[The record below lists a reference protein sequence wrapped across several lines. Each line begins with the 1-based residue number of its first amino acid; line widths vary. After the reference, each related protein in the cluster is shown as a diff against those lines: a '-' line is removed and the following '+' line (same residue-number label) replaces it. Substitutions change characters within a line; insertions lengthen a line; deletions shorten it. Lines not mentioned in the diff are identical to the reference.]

1 MKKLFLL
8 LIFLNFYFLEAQDY
22 NFGKVSKEELSE
34 KFNPL
39 DSTAVATFLYK
50 YRRTFFQYNE
60 NMGFEMITE
69 IHERIKIYNK
79 DGFDYATRKINLY
92 KDGGKKERL
101 SELRAFTYNLTNN
114 KIEESRL
121 KGDGEF
127 EIELSK
133 YYDQKTFTLPNVRE
147 GSIIE
152 YRYRLRSPFIA
163 IVDDFQF
170 QHDIPVKR
178 VLAKFEVPE
187 YFTYTLNIKGFL
199 PVIPKFQS
207 SKETIVIN
215 SKSRPQNRGNTVQT
229 TFNSSRISYFNKSTI
244 YNLNDIPAL
253 KNEPYVNNID
263 NYRSSVKY
271 ELASTKFPNS
281 TGEEYSTDWEAVV
294 KTIYENSNFGSE
306 LNRTGYYQKELEAL
320 PLDTDDPMEKISKIF
335 DFVKSHIKWNGYY
348 GKYTIDGVRKA
359 YKDHVGNVAEINLVL
374 TSMLRTV
381 GLNANPVLISTRDNG
396 IPLFPTRD
404 GYNYVISGVE
414 VANATVLLD
423 ATSSYSTPNVLPLR
437 ALNWEG
443 RMIKRD
449 GTSELLNL
457 YPKDKTMESVLMDV
471 EVLDNGDLKGMI
483 RRVRTGHQALYYRGE
498 YNFENEEGY
507 IKNLENKFGG
517 MEISDFQVANG
528 NDLLKPVT
536 ESYGFI
542 KESEVEIIGNRMFF
556 SPLFF
561 LGTKENPFK
570 LEKREFPVDFG
581 YPSVTKYKVGIK
593 IPEGYVVESL
603 PEPARLKL
611 PDQLGDFTFN
621 ISSLG
626 ERIQIMINSKIDE
639 AVISP
644 IFYDSLK
651 EYFKIMIGKMNEK
664 VVLSKISK

>member
-1 MKKLFLL
+1 
-8 LIFLNFYFLEAQDY
+8 
-22 NFGKVSKEELSE
+22 
-34 KFNPL
+34 
-39 DSTAVATFLYK
+39 
-50 YRRTFFQYNE
+50 
-60 NMGFEMITE
+60 
-69 IHERIKIYNK
+69 
-79 DGFDYATRKINLY
+79 
-92 KDGGKKERL
+92 
-101 SELRAFTYNLTNN
+101 
-114 KIEESRL
+114 
-121 KGDGEF
+121 
-127 EIELSK
+127 
-133 YYDQKTFTLPNVRE
+133 
-147 GSIIE
+147 
-152 YRYRLRSPFIA
+152 
-163 IVDDFQF
+163 
-170 QHDIPVKR
+170 
-178 VLAKFEVPE
+178 
-187 YFTYTLNIKGFL
+187 
-199 PVIPKFQS
+199 
-207 SKETIVIN
+207 
-215 SKSRPQNRGNTVQT
+215 
-229 TFNSSRISYFNKSTI
+229 
-244 YNLNDIPAL
+244 
-253 KNEPYVNNID
+253 
-263 NYRSSVKY
+263 
-271 ELASTKFPNS
+271 
-281 TGEEYSTDWEAVV
+281 
-294 KTIYENSNFGSE
+294 
-306 LNRTGYYQKELEAL
+306 
-320 PLDTDDPMEKISKIF
+320 
-335 DFVKSHIKWNGYY
+335 
-348 GKYTIDGVRKA
+348 
-359 YKDHVGNVAEINLVL
+359 
-374 TSMLRTV
+374 
-381 GLNANPVLISTRDNG
+381 
-396 IPLFPTRD
+396 
-404 GYNYVISGVE
+404 
-414 VANATVLLD
+414 
-423 ATSSYSTPNVLPLR
+423 
-437 ALNWEG
+437 
-443 RMIKRD
+443 MIKRD